1 MGSNG
6 TSSLLGTTSLSN
18 IDPSKIHIIK
28 EISRSDASTLFEVD
42 LEGQNYAWKVYHDNG
57 DPGYAENGRDLNR
70 FRCEVNAYEKLLS
83 SGVCES
89 GFVPK
94 FYGHIDRIDPMM
106 FDPALRHFADDKFK
120 PRAIL
125 LELLPNTEKLNCV
138 NYSETLY
145 PQAIEGMKQIHK
157 AGVFHED
164 IYPRNMLIVRG
175 TPDRLVWIDFD
186 VATTFTELGPKHQ
199 AHCDHKIDLIKGLGE
214 LLVRIPVLP
223 YEVRGKELAC

>member
-1 MGSNG
+1 MSSNE
-6 TSSLLGTTSLSN
+6 TSTLLGTAPLSN
-18 IDPSKIHIIK
+18 IDPSKIHIIR

-42 LEGQNYAWKVYHDNG
+42 LDGRNYAWKVYHENG
-57 DPGYAENGRDLNR
+57 DPGFAENGRDLNR
-70 FRCEVNAYEKLLS
+70 FRCEVNAYKKLLS

-94 FYGHIDRIDPMM
+94 FYGHIDRIDPTK

-125 LELLPNTEKLNCV
+125 LEFLPNTEKLNCV
-138 NYSETLY
+138 NCSETLY
-145 PQAIEGMKQIHK
+145 PQAIDGMKQIHK

-186 VATTFTELGPKHQ
+186 VATTFTELGPKQQ
-199 AHCDHKIDLIKGLGE
+199 AHCDHEIDLIKGLGE